1 MAKKGDTARAI
12 VYNKIKEAFGENFVD
27 IVDKKIYVTANEQG
41 EDIQFAITVTMPKTP
56 VNKAPKE
63 NNEINFETSTPFAA
77 AGLKPKVETSD
88 KEKEDIRKL
97 MEELNL

>member
-12 VYNKIKEAFGENFVD
+12 VYDKIKEAFGENFVD

-56 VNKAPKE
+56 VHKAPKE
-63 NNEINFETSTPFAA
+63 NNEINFETPTSTS
-77 AGLKPKVETSD
+77 KPKVEISD

>member
-12 VYNKIKEAFGENFVD
+12 VYDKIKEAFGENFVD

-63 NNEINFETSTPFAA
+63 NNEINFETSTSIS
-77 AGLKPKVETSD
+77 KPKVEISD

>member
-1 MAKKGDTARAI
+1 MAKKGDTARAV
-12 VYNKIKEAFGENFVD
+12 VYDKIKEAFGENFVD

-56 VNKAPKE
+56 VNKASKE
-63 NNEINFETSTPFAA
+63 NNEINFETSTS
-77 AGLKPKVETSD
+77 KPKVEISD

>member
-12 VYNKIKEAFGENFVD
+12 VYDKIKEAFGENFVD

-56 VNKAPKE
+56 VNKVPKE
-63 NNEINFETSTPFAA
+63 NNEINFETSTSTSA
-77 AGLKPKVETSD
+77 LKPKVEISD